1 MSSEVILEPCT
12 SKETALILDFSVLL
26 GREVLVCGGE
36 LWRVEEVLGEIFE
49 AYRLHDTSI
58 YLDLHALFVSARQS
72 GEEPLIRQIT
82 ITDISPNL
90 EKLTR
95 MSRLARSVCAERP
108 APKVLKAMFED
119 AVEGPDYPSS
129 LMVLA
134 TVGALLSLTYIM
146 GGTWRDGLLAAIG
159 ITCFMLCDRFFSS
172 IPGTNR
178 MVLRAAAALLVA
190 LIDCV
195 ACRLGFIETPYM
207 AVILTAFG
215 LLPGI
220 PLINACREL
229 FCGRALN
236 GISLLAYAFTET
248 VIIVAGFALALTLTG
263 V

>member
-1 MSSEVILEPCT
+1 MPEVLLEPAT

-26 GREVLVCGGE
+26 GREVMVCGGE
-36 LWRVEEVLGEIFE
+36 LWRVEEVLGNIFD
-49 AYRLHDTSI
+49 AYRLRDTSI

-82 ITDISPNL
+82 LGDISPNL

-95 MSRLARSVCAERP
+95 MNHLARTVCQERP
-108 APKVLKAMFED
+108 APKVLKSMFED
-119 AVEGPDYPSS
+119 ALEGPDYPAS
-129 LMVLA
+129 LMVAA
-134 TVGALLSLTYIM
+134 TVGALLSLDYIM
-146 GGTWRDGLLAAIG
+146 GGGWQEALLAALG
-159 ITCFMLCDRFFSS
+159 ITAFMTVDQFFSS

-178 MVLRAAAALLVA
+178 IVLRAAAALLVG
-190 LIDCV
+190 LIDCF
-195 ACRLGFIETPYM
+195 ACQMGFISSPYM
-207 AVILTAFG
+207 AIIVTAFG

-248 VIIVAGFALALTLTG
+248 IIIVSGFALALAITG